1 MKKLLGGVAGTADNF
16 LFLIFFNFFG
26 HAMQHAGSQFSDQG
40 WNLCLLQWEASSLNP
55 WTNKEVP

>member
-26 HAMQHAGSQFSDQG
+26 HAVQHAGS
-40 WNLCLLQWEASSLNP
+40 
-55 WTNKEVP
+55 